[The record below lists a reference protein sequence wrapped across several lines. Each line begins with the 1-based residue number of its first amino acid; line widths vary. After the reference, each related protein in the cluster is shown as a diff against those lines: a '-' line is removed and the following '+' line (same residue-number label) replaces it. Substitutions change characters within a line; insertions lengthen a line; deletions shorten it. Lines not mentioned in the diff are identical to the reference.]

1 MSVALFRFT
10 TVFLLS
16 NLGRNRFQERLALAN
31 GCSCGHKNRT
41 LDARRPHT
49 ERLDLLCVGGR
60 GKNHRRAKGKGSVTD
75 SDRNE
80 AILRRSFGVAA

>member
-1 MSVALFRFT
+1 MIIV
-10 TVFLLS
+10 
-16 NLGRNRFQERLALAN
+16 GRECNSLAH

-41 LDARRPHT
+41 LNVRRPHT

-60 GKNHRRAKGKGSVTD
+60 DRNHRKLKGKGSVTD

-80 AILRRSFGVAA
+80 AILLRSFGVAA